1 MHALSHEASTIVVTL
16 PILVHL
22 GGHGWMAA
30 LVVDLGLT
38 VVYAGYAYAFHL
50 AYDRLRPV
58 APASVSFRFAS

>member
-1 MHALSHEASTIVVTL
+1 
-16 PILVHL
+16 
-22 GGHGWMAA
+22 MAA